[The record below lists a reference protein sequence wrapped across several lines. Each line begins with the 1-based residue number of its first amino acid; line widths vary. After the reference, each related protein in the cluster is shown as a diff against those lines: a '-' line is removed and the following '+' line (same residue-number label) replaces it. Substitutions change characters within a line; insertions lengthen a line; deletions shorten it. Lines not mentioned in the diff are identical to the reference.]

1 MGRAI
6 LVLAA
11 SLSVGCGGSVP
22 TERAT
27 PPREHEP
34 APVAVPGKQ
43 KPAPDAVPQPPP
55 VESPGSEGRKP
66 RLTLK
71 RGPKADFVGRHV
83 DILDTYFDNEVKAEI
98 SFKGKTGTVDVEGI
112 TKIGRTESGWLYIA
126 AHNFLGESYPNV
138 FFYFPPEQAEEV
150 AKLSTGGS
158 VRVEGLCDGKIPDSI
173 TRGNRVPNSEWH
185 VDFLDCRIVGRVPAR
200 QLD

>member
-1 MGRAI
+1 MVRAMVVMAAG
-6 LVLAA
+6 LVA
-11 SLSVGCGGSVP
+11 GCDGSGPAERVTPP
-22 TERAT
+22 TER
-27 PPREHEP
+27 EP
-34 APVAVPGKQ
+34 VPGK
-43 KPAPDAVPQPPP
+43 VQPPAP

-71 RGPKADFVGRHV
+71 RAPKADFVGRHV
-83 DILDTYFDNEVKAEI
+83 DILDTYFDNEVRAEI

-112 TKIGRTESGWLYIA
+112 TKIGRTESGWLYVA
-126 AHNFLGESYPNV
+126 AHNFLGESYPNM

-150 AKLSTGGS
+150 AKLTTGGS
-158 VRVEGLCDGKIPDSI
+158 VRIEGLCDGKIPDSI